1 MNRYELLEEIGKIKN
16 ISGVKNVTVQANGST
31 RLVIESEAKEELL
44 AEISKVIVEQNAGL
58 IRMSPVQHALE
69 DYYLRLISGGRP
81 S

>member
-1 MNRYELLEEIGKIKN
+1 
-16 ISGVKNVTVQANGST
+16 
-31 RLVIESEAKEELL
+31 
-44 AEISKVIVEQNAGL
+44 VIVEQNAGL